1 MCEVLLLSYELV
13 LVINIFSDT
22 FQQSYSDKQNYILH
36 NERKTVIIKA
46 NYNYDKKNNN
56 NKKIKIW
63 QNPLSQLLTF
73 FFFFFFYN
81 FDNFIRRR
89 LSDHNKITLPRRCA
103 SRPHKGSWVK
113 LLLCLISI
121 VTRSSSH
128 LVREMNQTQGSSSE
142 KHYGR
147 ERFGEFSRS
156 HSGLRCLLLA
166 SQDNFNKFI
175 AIRRRSC
182 DLADFERR
190 LLSCFSSDFLYCLVH
205 MYIFISW

>member
-1 MCEVLLLSYELV
+1 MDTWFVYFYKTFVLTVCDFAISLRGILLEWRSKGKHRVKTKALR
-13 LVINIFSDT
+13 LILFS
-22 FQQSYSDKQNYILH
+22 SNYFLDAPAVQAVCV
-36 NERKTVIIKA
+36 T
-46 NYNYDKKNNN
+46 
-56 NKKIKIW
+56 
-63 QNPLSQLLTF
+63 T
-73 FFFFFFYN
+73 
-81 FDNFIRRR
+81 
-89 LSDHNKITLPRRCA
+89 
-103 SRPHKGSWVK
+103 HKVSWVK

-128 LVREMNQTQGSSSE
+128 LVKREMNQTQGS
-142 KHYGR
+142 KHCFHYRR

-190 LLSCFSSDFLYCLVH
+190 LISCFWFYVLFGLYVYFYLIVKEICSSYLDLLN
-205 MYIFISW
+205 